1 MLKKICF
8 TVLCLSWISATLL
21 ADEVY
26 LVNGDRITGKV
37 KTLLDGKLTV
47 ESDLA
52 GTVTIDVNSVATL
65 KTDEPVEVLLKNGTG
80 FKQLLKKA
88 KKGKFAIEGDETL
101 KAQDFDITAIS
112 SVNPPPKPIPKWHGD
127 ISGAIVSTH
136 GNTNVDT
143 QNISINLHKRTEND
157 RTLLSTDYIRG
168 KQKNPDTGVKEITQ
182 DEWKMRG
189 KYDYFFTKKLFG
201 FLEGR
206 YERDR
211 IAELDRR
218 VVVGTGVGYQWVESE
233 PFNFSTEA
241 GIASVYEKYDNQT
254 DSDSQVSAQ
263 FGYHLDKKFNE
274 TFMFINDLTYYPGLE
289 KFSDYLLTTTAEIRA
304 KITEQFFTNFKVVFD
319 YDSTP
324 AQGAGNTDVKYILG
338 VGVKF

>member
-1 MLKKICF
+1 MLIIA
-8 TVLCLSWISATLL
+8 VCLVWMAAPLA
-21 ADEVY
+21 ADEAY
-26 LVNGDRITGKV
+26 LVNGDRITGKI
-37 KTLLDGKLTV
+37 KTLLNDKLTM
-47 ESDLA
+47 ESDMA
-52 GTVTIDVNSVATL
+52 GTLTIDINNVATF
-65 KTDEPVEVLLKNGTG
+65 KTDEPAEVLLKDGTG

-88 KKGKFAIEGDETL
+88 EAGKFAIESSGTL
-101 KAQDFDITAIS
+101 KAQDFDIAAVS
-112 SVNPPPKPIPKWHGD
+112 SINPPPKPVPKWHGD

-263 FGYHLDKKFNE
+263 LGYHLDKKFNE